1 MAHWLFKSEPGVY
14 SIDDLRRDRRTMW
27 EGVRNY
33 QARNLMREAR
43 QGDGVLFYHSQ
54 SKEVAGLAEVVKEA
68 YADPTQFDKRSK
80 YFDPKSDPAE
90 PRWSLVDIEFVRAF
104 EEPIP
109 LADLKQIPALAGM
122 ALLERGSRLSIQP
135 VASGEWRAIV
145 KRGR

>member
-1 MAHWLFKSEPGVY
+1 MAYWLFKSEPGVY
-14 SIDDLRRDRRTMW
+14 SMDDLRRDRRTMW

-43 QGDGVLFYHSQ
+43 KGDGVLFYHSQ
-54 SKEVAGLAEVVKEA
+54 TKEVAGLAEVVKEA

-90 PRWSLVDIEFVRAF
+90 PRWSLVDIKFVRAF
-104 EEPIP
+104 EEPIA
-109 LADLKQIPALAGM
+109 LADLKQMPALAGM

>member
-1 MAHWLFKSEPGVY
+1 MAYWLFKSEPGVY

-43 QGDGVLFYHSQ
+43 KGDGVLFYHSQ
-54 SKEVAGLAEVVKEA
+54 TKEVAGLAEVVKEA

-80 YFDPKSDPAE
+80 YSDPKSDPAE
-90 PRWSLVDIEFVRAF
+90 PRWSLVDIKFVRAF

-109 LADLKQIPALAGM
+109 LADLKQMPALAGM
-122 ALLERGSRLSIQP
+122 ALLKRGRRLSIQP